1 VSPWDRRA
9 RRAQFLAASFPA
21 VRQILTFYAGL
32 AEWQGS
38 IAAQV
43 TNLSH
48 AVAAVPSLLNY
59 VKSSA
64 PPALAETAREFA
76 IHDADRLLRSYWE
89 GHSEFALTDFFARAA
104 LQPYAASLPE
114 GLDCPW
120 CSKPPQAGCL
130 RAQGDGLAFELVCA
144 LCLRRRSFP
153 RTRCPACDESEESKI
168 GSFSAAEYPHLRV
181 LACETCKAYLLVV
194 DLSRDPA
201 AIPEVDERA
210 GLSLD
215 IWAAENGYRKLQPN
229 LAGV

>member
-1 VSPWDRRA
+1 MTPWERRA
-9 RRAQFLAASFPA
+9 RRAHFLAASFPA
-21 VRQILTFYAGL
+21 VREILTFYAGV

-38 IAAQV
+38 VASRLTGFNQ
-43 TNLSH
+43 T
-48 AVAAVPSLLNY
+48 VAAIPSLLDY

-64 PPALAETAREFA
+64 PPALAQAARDFPVREA
-76 IHDADRLLRSYWE
+76 DALLRSYWE
-89 GHSEFALTDFFARAA
+89 GHSDLSLTDFFARAA

-130 RAQGDGLAFELVCA
+130 HPQGDGLAFQLVCA

-153 RTRCPACDESEESKI
+153 RTRCPACKESAESKI
-168 GSFSAAEYPHLRV
+168 ASFTAEEYPQLRV

-194 DLSRDPA
+194 DLNRDPA
-201 AIPEVDERA
+201 AIPEVDELA

-215 IWAAENGYRKLQPN
+215 IWAGENGYHKLQPN